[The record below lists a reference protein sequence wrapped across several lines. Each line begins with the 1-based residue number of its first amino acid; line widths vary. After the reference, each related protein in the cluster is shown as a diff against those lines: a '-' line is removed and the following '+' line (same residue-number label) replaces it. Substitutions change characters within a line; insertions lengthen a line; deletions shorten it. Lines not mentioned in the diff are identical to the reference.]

1 MLFEITLLFLA
12 MLLIV
17 ASSELF
23 TNGIEWLGQRL
34 DLNEGVVGSIFAA
47 IGTALPETLV
57 PLVAVLSFGHQ
68 QGNEVSVGAITG
80 SPFMLSTL
88 TLGLCGAFVY
98 IFHKRGLRPLEIS
111 ADTRV
116 LKRDLSFF
124 LIAFSLVFI
133 SIFAPPEPVLRTVLG
148 ICIFLIYPVYIVVTL
163 KAEGDIGEEPGTLYV
178 SRLLTKIGLGEGE
191 LPAGKASRSSN
202 LGLILFQVFS
212 AVGGITCGAYFFV
225 NQIQDVSQSLGFPA
239 QVLSIII
246 SPIATEFPEKM
257 NSILWLRKGKDTLAL
272 GNVTG
277 ALVFQSTIL
286 GGFGVACTR
295 WNLGIDARVGVTIA
309 LISATLIYVMVL
321 KKSLNFKFLSLGIL
335 VYAAAITFFQIS
347 P

>member
-1 MLFEITLLFLA
+1 M
-12 MLLIV
+12 
-17 ASSELF
+17 
-23 TNGIEWLGQRL
+23 
-34 DLNEGVVGSIFAA
+34 
-47 IGTALPETLV
+47 
-57 PLVAVLSFGHQ
+57 
-68 QGNEVSVGAITG
+68 
-80 SPFMLSTL
+80 
-88 TLGLCGAFVY
+88 
-98 IFHKRGLRPLEIS
+98 
-111 ADTRV
+111 
-116 LKRDLSFF
+116 
-124 LIAFSLVFI
+124 
-133 SIFAPPEPVLRTVLG
+133 RTVLG

-202 LGLILFQVFS
+202 LGLILFQVLS

-309 LISATLIYVMVL
+309 LLSATLIYVMVL

>member
-1 MLFEITLLFLA
+1 MFFEVTFLLLA

-57 PLVAVLSFGHQ
+57 PLVAILSFGHQ

-88 TLGLCGAFVY
+88 TLGLCGAFVF
-98 IFHKRGLRPLEIS
+98 IFHRRGLRSLDIK
-111 ADTRV
+111 ADPRV
-116 LKRDLSFF
+116 LKRDLGFF
-124 LIAFSLVFI
+124 LFAFSLVFI
-133 SIFAPPEPVLRTVLG
+133 SVFTPAEPALRTALGLLIFA
-148 ICIFLIYPVYIVVTL
+148 IYPVYIVVTL
-163 KAEGDIGEEPGTLYV
+163 KADGDIGEEPGTLYLA
-178 SRLLTKIGLGEGE
+178 RLLKDSD
-191 LPAGKASRSSN
+191 KSKSN
-202 LGLILFQVFS
+202 NLALILVQVFA
-212 AVGGITCGAYFFV
+212 AVGGITCGAYYFV
-225 NQIQDVSQSLGFPA
+225 NQIQDISLALGFSA
-239 QVLSIII
+239 QVLSILI

-286 GGFGVACTR
+286 GGFGVACTK
-295 WNLGIDARVGVTIA
+295 WNLGLDARVGVTIA
-309 LISATLIYVMVL
+309 LISALLIFLMVL
-321 KKSLNFKFLSLGIL
+321 RNSLNYRFLSLGIL
-335 VYAAAITFFQIS
+335 VYAAAIIFFQLS